1 MSTPDPW
8 EAARRFTQARIAL
21 GRAGGSL
28 PTAEVLRFSLAHAL
42 ARDAVHRPL
51 DDAALASEL
60 IEAGFDVVHA
70 DSRAADRQT
79 YLMRP
84 DLGRRLSP
92 QSLSVLA
99 RLLDDDESGERAGA
113 VGPAGATERR
123 FDLALVVAD
132 GLSSLA
138 VQRHAAGLLRATGPL
153 LPADWRLAPVTIVRQ
168 GRVAIG
174 DEIAQTLGARL
185 VAVLIGERPG
195 LSSPDSLGVYL
206 TWQPR
211 VGMADSQRN
220 CLSNIRPEGLPCE
233 AAAQRLAWLLTQAA
247 GRGLT
252 GIGLNDDSVPGLP
265 SPESG
270 LPSLAPGLP
279 SPEQGLSSRAQ
290 NGPS

>member
-8 EAARRFTQARIAL
+8 EAARRFTQARVAL

-51 DDAALASEL
+51 DDAALAEEL

-70 DSRAADRQT
+70 DSRATDRQT

-92 QSLSVLA
+92 QSLSALA
-99 RLLDDDESGERAGA
+99 RLVGDGDSGARADA
-113 VGPAGATERR
+113 VGPVCAAGSVDAGERH
-123 FDLALVVAD
+123 FDLAFVVAD

-138 VQRHAAGLLRATGPL
+138 VQRHAAGLLRTTRPL
-153 LPADWRLAPVTIVRQ
+153 LPVDWRLAPVTIVRQ

-233 AAAQRLAWLLTQAA
+233 AAARRLAWLLTQAA

-252 GIGLNDDSVPGLP
+252 GIGLKDDS
-265 SPESG
+265 
-270 LPSLAPGLP
+270 APGLP
-279 SPEQGLSSRAQ
+279 SPAPGLSSPEQGPSSRAQ
-290 NGPS
+290 DGPS

>member
-51 DDAALASEL
+51 DDAALAEEL

-84 DLGRRLSP
+84 DLGRRLSL
-92 QSLSVLA
+92 QSVSALA
-99 RLLDDDESGERAGA
+99 RMVGDGESDERGEHAGA
-113 VGPAGATERR
+113 VGSAGAGERR
-123 FDLALVVAD
+123 FDLAFVVAD

-138 VQRHAAGLLRATGPL
+138 VQRHAAGLLCATRQL
-153 LPADWRLAPVTIVRQ
+153 LPADWRLAPITIVRQ

-233 AAAQRLAWLLTQAA
+233 AAARRLAWLLTQAA

-252 GIGLNDDSVPGLP
+252 GIGLNDDSAPGLP
-265 SPESG
+265 SPESD
-270 LPSLAPGLP
+270 LP

-290 NGPS
+290 DGPS